1 MENNYRKNLIDTV
14 RTLENT
20 LDELNLNIINLAMA
34 GEFSD
39 FDAKCNMGEVMTF
52 SINDFRNADDQ
63 NLKTCIELFD
73 KIYQSYTSIMN
84 VNAIKRK
91 EIEGENTDEDLPF

>member
-1 MENNYRKNLIDTV
+1 MDDKYRKKLVETV

-20 LDELNLNIINLAMA
+20 LDELELNINNLSMA

-39 FDAKCNMGEVMTF
+39 FDAKCKVGEIMTF
-52 SINDFRNADDQ
+52 GIKDFRNADDQ
-63 NLKTCIELFD
+63 NLKICIELFD
-73 KIYQSYTSIMN
+73 KIYQSYSSIMN

-91 EIEGENTDEDLPF
+91 EIEGEKDDYPF